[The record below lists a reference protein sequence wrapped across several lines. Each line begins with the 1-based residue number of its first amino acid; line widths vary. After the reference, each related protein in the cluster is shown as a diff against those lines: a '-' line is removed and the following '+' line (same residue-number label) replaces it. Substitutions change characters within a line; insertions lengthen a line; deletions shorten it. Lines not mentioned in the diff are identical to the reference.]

1 MNYKLLL
8 SSLFLII
15 FSIITSAQTPTYQ
28 LSIAN
33 DAFIGNNVYE
43 FDVFLDNAISPNI
56 FELGGLQ
63 MGITYNSAIL
73 NGGTLT
79 CTMIAGTSE
88 LNAADQPNIFN
99 TALDGVIRIPA
110 RNGAGAGSGTII
122 PLGYFSTRVGRF
134 RMTNSKAFSSKGD
147 RINLAFA
154 TTSPYPTSIS
164 AYVPGGGGGTRTD
177 ITTNGDFYYLLMMQY
192 PPPAC
197 LLKAINPIQ
206 IDGNNIEFDIALIDT
221 IGPFPYLGG
230 KYCFNYNSAIANG
243 GILSLALISSD
254 LPTRY
259 YDTLFQI
266 TSSYITIGQPDWP
279 PPLISGFTITRNVQ
293 IIIGRFRLSN
303 TKTFSLTNLG
313 LTWRNSGES
322 PITIL
327 YYTTNSVGFEGTP
340 IETPSGNI
348 SYWELTPDITLP
360 VELVSFT
367 SVIQGRSV
375 VLNWSTI
382 TEKNFYRFEIER
394 TYMEN
399 SSWHYIGSVKAAVL
413 SNSQKNYSFTDTKLL
428 SGKYNY
434 RIKMVDNDG
443 SFKYS
448 DVIEA
453 EIAIPSMF
461 DLSQNYPNPFNPS
474 TKIDYQLPVDAR
486 VILEV
491 YNIAGQ
497 RVAELVNQDQSS
509 GYYRV
514 SFESSAG
521 RPSGIYIYRMT
532 VIDKSSG
539 KSFSSVKKMIMIK

>member
-8 SSLFLII
+8 SYLFLII
-15 FSIITSAQTPTYQ
+15 FSVLTSAQTPTYE

-43 FDVFLDNAISPNI
+43 FDIYLDKAVMSPDI
-56 FELGGLQ
+56 FELGGLY

-88 LNAADQPNIFN
+88 LNAADQPNSFN
-99 TALDGVIRIPA
+99 TALAGVIRIPA
-110 RNGAGAGSGTII
+110 RPFTGSGTII
-122 PLGYFSTRVGRF
+122 PLGYKSTRVGRF
-134 RMTNSKAFSSKGD
+134 RITNSKAFSSKGD
-147 RINLAFA
+147 RINLAFLS
-154 TTSPYPTSIS
+154 TSPYPTIIY

-177 ITTNGDFYYLLMMQY
+177 ITTNGWFSYDLMMDY

-221 IGPFPYLGG
+221 IGPFPYRRGS
-230 KYCFNYNSAIANG
+230 YCFNYNSAIANG
-243 GILSLALISSD
+243 GILSLALISSE

-259 YDTLFQI
+259 HDTLFQI
-266 TSSYITIGQPDWP
+266 TNSYIIIGQADWSP
-279 PPLISGFTITRNVQ
+279 MSDYPITKNVQ

-303 TKTFSLTNLG
+303 TNTFSLTNLG
-313 LTWRNSGES
+313 LTWRNSGEN
-322 PITIL
+322 PITSL
-327 YYTTNSVGFEGTP
+327 YYSTNAVGYEGTP
-340 IETPSGNI
+340 FLTPSENI

-367 SVIQGRSV
+367 SAIQGRSV

-394 TYMEN
+394 TYMDN

-413 SNSQKNYSFTDTKLL
+413 SNSPKNYSFTDTKLL

-453 EIAIPSMF
+453 DIDIPSMF
-461 DLSQNYPNPFNPS
+461 DLSQNYPNPWNPT
-474 TKIDYQLPVDAR
+474 TKIDYQIPADAR

-497 RVAELVNQDQSS
+497 RVAEVVNRDQSA
-509 GYYRV
+509 GYYSV
-514 SFESSAG
+514 SFEFSAG
-521 RPSGIYIYRMT
+521 RPSGIYIYRLT
-532 VIDKSSG
+532 AIDKSTG
-539 KSFSSVKKMIMIK
+539 KSFTSVKKMMMVK